1 MSFLPKSAL
10 LLNPKW
16 MRLASP
22 YWNKIFMMTVD
33 TMSTDFRTGQW
44 WIDHNGRR
52 SMNGLSR
59 SNRWKKIRT
68 SRSWFLQLTMTSSP
82 FFEQSHFSGHMRSPT
97 TSPYPVRNV
106 CDVRNVGDGFILMA
120 KFSWPKF
127 GSPIG
132 YPSLANSIFFRTG
145 PKSTNRIIFL
155 FFEFCDLSL

>member
-59 SNRWKKIRT
+59 SNRWKIQT

-97 TSPYPVRNV
+97 ASPYPVRNLIA
-106 CDVRNVGDGFILMA
+106 ILMPQRC
-120 KFSWPKF
+120 WWRCHVD
-127 GSPIG
+127 G
-132 YPSLANSIFFRTG
+132 LVLVT
-145 PKSTNRIIFL
+145 
-155 FFEFCDLSL
+155 ELSRHFNIKRATKISRLQHL